1 MVLEEPGDPPK
12 LVVKDVPLPAI
23 GAKEVLVKVRAC
35 GLCYH
40 DILVMRGVL
49 RRGVKPQLIL
59 GHEIS
64 GEVVECGALVS
75 TVFPGDRVASI
86 LTDACGVCANCARG
100 REHRCLQGV
109 GIGHGA
115 DGGFAEY
122 VKVGEATLVALP
134 PEADPMGSCLYGCP
148 MGVALHALRDSAGL
162 RAGETVVVTGAGGG
176 LGSHAVQLARAL
188 GARVFAV
195 TTSQEKE
202 SSLRELGAHEVIV
215 ATDLDFGELVQAL
228 TEDQGADVVMN
239 NLGAVAFDACWTAMG
254 QFGRMAVVGDV
265 TGEEVS
271 IRPAELLFKDASL
284 IGVSGV
290 SRAQLRDVARMV
302 GAGLVRPVV
311 SWTFALEEALE
322 AYRVMRAGDSFGR
335 VVLAPEP
342 RGTE

>member
-1 MVLEEPGDPPK
+1 MLEEPGDPPK
-12 LVVKDVPLPAI
+12 LAVKEVPTPAI
-23 GAKEVLVKVRAC
+23 GPKEVLVKVGAC

-49 RRGVKPQLIL
+49 RRGVKPQVVL

-75 TVFPGDRVASI
+75 TVFPGDRVATI
-86 LTDACGVCANCARG
+86 LTDACGVCANCAMG

-122 VKVGEATLVALP
+122 VKVSEASLVKLP
-134 PEADPMGSCLYGCP
+134 PDADPVGSCLYGCP
-148 MGVALHALRDSAGL
+148 MGVALHALRDAAGL
-162 RAGETVVVTGAGGG
+162 RAGETAVVTGAGGG

-195 TTSQEKE
+195 TTSEEKE
-202 SSLRELGAHEVIV
+202 AALRELGAHEVIV
-215 ATDLDFGELVQAL
+215 APDLDFGEMVQAL

-254 QFGRMAVVGDV
+254 QFGRMIVTGDV
-265 TGEEVS
+265 TGDPVS
-271 IRPAELLFKDASL
+271 IRPAELLFRDARL

-290 SRAQLRDVARMV
+290 SRAQLRDVSRMV

-311 SWTFALEEALE
+311 SRTYALEEASE
-322 AYRVMRAGDSFGR
+322 AYRLMRDRGSFGR
-335 VVLAPEP
+335 VVLAPNSSAAP
-342 RGTE
+342 